1 MRISKPIQ
9 NKTPDRTAK
18 TAKHA
23 QTCQQ
28 VDTNHMTRHNSAHD
42 KNNQRSE
49 FARHSKRTYDKV
61 KTSSSILN

>member
-9 NKTPDRTAK
+9 NKTPDRTTK

-28 VDTNHMTRHNSAHD
+28 VDTNHTMRHIARVTKITRDQDLHD
-42 KNNQRSE
+42 IRSE
-49 FARHSKRTYDKV
+49 HMKERKQVHEF
-61 KTSSSILN
+61 

>member
-28 VDTNHMTRHNSAHD
+28 VDTNHMMRHIARVTKKTRDQDLHD
-42 KNNQRSE
+42 M
-49 FARHSKRTYDKV
+49 
-61 KTSSSILN
+61 